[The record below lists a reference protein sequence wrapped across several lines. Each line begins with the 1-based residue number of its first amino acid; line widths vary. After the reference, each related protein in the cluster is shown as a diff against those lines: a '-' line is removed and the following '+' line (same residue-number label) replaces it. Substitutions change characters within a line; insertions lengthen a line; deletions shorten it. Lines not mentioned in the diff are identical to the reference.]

1 MEQSWSPACPSPLGE
16 PTSHTFP
23 YKPGRIVCI
32 RSTKSWLGWK
42 SDPDFFDGS
51 FTLSSQANFFL
62 LKKHFGS
69 PCWVNSVKVRQ
80 SEHARALFLATRAL
94 PLMDA
99 R

>member
-32 RSTKSWLGWK
+32 RSTKSWLG
-42 SDPDFFDGS
+42 
-51 FTLSSQANFFL
+51 NFFL

-69 PCWVNSVKVRQ
+69 PSWVNSVKVRQ

-94 PLMDA
+94 ALMDA